1 MVGYTS
7 DKACQRLHATQ
18 RGSSTIINIYLFLL
32 WQCRNDIGI
41 DAVTIDRDCFCNV
54 TVATGKKVR

>member
-32 WQCRNDIGI
+32 WQCCNDIGI
-41 DAVTIDRDCFCNV
+41 DAVTIWSRLFLQRDRCY
-54 TVATGKKVR
+54 R